1 MDEIKQTIQKIEKF
15 SKDNKINF
23 SQTLFLFSVYS
34 GIYTC
39 DIDADNLLNLVSKGF
54 MNGNELANKTIQLIE
69 QSNKL
74 ENVDI
79 EEVAINSN
87 FPKLTFET
95 AAITKRLAVHFLG
108 DMLKGVEYRKY
119 SEYVSDPI
127 QLPFF
132 FIFMQMFPSSDKTK
146 NIHWNKHFESEWDNV
161 TLRRASPSIIRKF
174 KEIYKSKDMGLFIL
188 GTYLFIKASYNKEKG
203 KYFVKSIDN
212 YLKEYKNWYEEAS
225 EIMNR
230 GELSHLINVRNRH
243 STTNTT
249 VI

>member
-1 MDEIKQTIQKIEKF
+1 MKQTIQNIEKF

-23 SQTLFLFSVYS
+23 SQTLFLFSIYS
-34 GIYTC
+34 EIYTC
-39 DIDADNLLNLVSKGF
+39 DINADDLLNLVSKGF
-54 MNGNELANKTIQLIE
+54 MNGNKLATKTTQLIE
-69 QSNKL
+69 QSDKI
-74 ENVDI
+74 EDVDI
-79 EEVAINSN
+79 EKVAINCN

-95 AAITKRLAVHFLG
+95 AAITKRLAVHFLS
-108 DMLKGVEYRKY
+108 DMLKGAEYKKY
-119 SEYVSDPI
+119 AEYISDPI

-174 KEIYKSKDMGLFIL
+174 KEVYKTKDIGLFIL
-188 GTYLFIKASYNKEKG
+188 GTYLCIKASYNKDKG

-225 EIMNR
+225 EMMGR
-230 GELSHLINVRNRH
+230 GELNHLINTRDRT

>member
-1 MDEIKQTIQKIEKF
+1 MKQTIQKIELF
-15 SKDNKINF
+15 SKVNDINF
-23 SQTLFLFSVYS
+23 SQTLFLFSIYS
-34 GIYTC
+34 EIYTC
-39 DIDADNLLNLVSKGF
+39 DINADDLLQLVSKGF
-54 MNGNELANKTIQLIE
+54 MNGNKLATKTIRLIE
-69 QSNKL
+69 ESDNIK
-74 ENVDI
+74 NNI
-79 EEVAINSN
+79 EEIAIDSS

-108 DMLKGVEYRKY
+108 NMLKGAEYKKY
-119 SEYVSDPI
+119 SEYISDPI

-132 FIFMQMFPSSDKTK
+132 FIFMQMFPSSDKLK

-174 KEIYKSKDMGLFIL
+174 KEIYKSKDIGLFIL
-188 GTYLFIKASYNKEKG
+188 GTYLFIKASYNKDKG

-225 EIMNR
+225 EMMDR
-230 GELSHLINVRNRH
+230 GELNHLIGTKDRI